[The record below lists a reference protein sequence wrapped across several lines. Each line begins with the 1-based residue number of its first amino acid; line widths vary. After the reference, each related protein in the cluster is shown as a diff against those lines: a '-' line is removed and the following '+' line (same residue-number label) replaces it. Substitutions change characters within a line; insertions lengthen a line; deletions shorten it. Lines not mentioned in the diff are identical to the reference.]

1 MHFVQWTRRTNIRK
15 NLADMNARL
24 KNILC
29 KKELVLLVIVALR
42 TLFGL
47 EKASFE

>member
-1 MHFVQWTRRTNIRK
+1 MFCAVDKTNEYTEKPSRYECSFE
-15 NLADMNARL
+15 
-24 KNILC
+24 NILC
-29 KKELVLLVIVALR
+29 KKELVLLVLVALR